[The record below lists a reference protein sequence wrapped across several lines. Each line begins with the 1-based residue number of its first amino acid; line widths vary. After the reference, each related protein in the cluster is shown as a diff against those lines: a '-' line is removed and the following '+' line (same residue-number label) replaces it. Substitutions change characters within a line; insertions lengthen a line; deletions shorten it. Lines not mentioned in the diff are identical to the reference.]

1 MGGTKTTYRV
11 TISTPQGEFSFPC
24 PADEFVLQAGLDH
37 GIELLYLCLQGWCI
51 TCSARLVEGHVD
63 QSASRRYYPADREA
77 GFALICTARPLS
89 DLKLI
94 SHQKDA
100 MRQHR
105 LALHLPVP
113 RGT

>member
-1 MGGTKTTYRV
+1 MGEMKTTYHV
-11 TISTPQGEFSFPC
+11 AISTPQREFSFVC
-24 PADEFVLQAGLDH
+24 PADEFVLQAASDH
-37 GIELLYLCLQGWCI
+37 GIELPYLCLQGWCI
-51 TCSARLVEGHVD
+51 TCAARLVEGRVD
-63 QSASRRYYPADREA
+63 QSVSRRYYPADREA

-94 SHQKDA
+94 SNQKEA